1 MDFLS
6 EEHLEELRQAHEK
19 SPPPPP
25 SAATIA
31 LTVLV
36 MILLI
41 GMIAFVI
48 SDIPLP
54 SILKPAGVS
63 NTQPEPT
70 SQGSPQAPMPS
81 AQGASPAAA
90 TDVTVPAKP

>member
-36 MILLI
+36 MMIML

-48 SDIPLP
+48 SDYPLP
-54 SILKPAGVS
+54 RNLQPAIKGK
-63 NTQPEPT
+63 PEPKAESPSVPGST
-70 SQGSPQAPMPS
+70 SSSGSANS
-81 AQGASPAAA
+81 S
-90 TDVTVPAKP
+90 DSTVPANP